1 LIRLHPG
8 ILTLGA
14 ILKIVSKIVDGRASN
29 VLQFNGQSNSVLEVS
44 MKSILVSL
52 ALSALTV
59 ALTVSV
65 ALASP
70 AKVINDGFG
79 CQTKNIF
86 KDLIKLDGKPALKA
100 KLTPLLKSGECINLK
115 KGTAVETTGENFMF
129 DLVRVQIGGK
139 GKDYW
144 TSIKF
149 VE

>member
-1 LIRLHPG
+1 MR
-8 ILTLGA
+8 
-14 ILKIVSKIVDGRASN
+14 IVAGPAGD
-29 VLQFNGQSNSVLEVS
+29 VLQFKGNPIQLFEVL
-44 MKSILVSL
+44 MKGTLISL
-52 ALSALTV
+52 ALAAV
-59 ALTVSV
+59 VCGV

-70 AKVINDGFG
+70 AKVVKDGFG
-79 CQTKNIF
+79 CQTKTIF
-86 KDLIKLDGKPALKA
+86 KELIKLDGKPALKP
-100 KLTPLLKSGECINLK
+100 KLDKLLKSGECIKLK

>member
-1 LIRLHPG
+1 MKAILIS
-8 ILTLGA
+8 LTLSA
-14 ILKIVSKIVDGRASN
+14 I
-29 VLQFNGQSNSVLEVS
+29 
-44 MKSILVSL
+44 
-52 ALSALTV
+52 V
-59 ALTVSV
+59 ATV

-70 AKVINDGFG
+70 AKVIKDGFG

-86 KDLIKLDGKPALKA
+86 KDLIKLDGKPTLQAALA
-100 KLTPLLKSGECINLK
+100 KHLKTGECINLK
-115 KGTAVETTGENFMF
+115 KGTAVETTGENFML

>member
-1 LIRLHPG
+1 
-8 ILTLGA
+8 
-14 ILKIVSKIVDGRASN
+14 
-29 VLQFNGQSNSVLEVS
+29 

-59 ALTVSV
+59 ALVASVALASV

-70 AKVINDGFG
+70 AKVIKDGFG
-79 CQTKNIF
+79 CQTKSIF
-86 KDLIKLDGKPALKA
+86 KDLIKLDGKPTLKA
-100 KLTPLLKSGECINLK
+100 KLDPLLKSGECINLK

-139 GKDYW
+139 GKNYW

-149 VE
+149 AE